1 MKKKKNKNLN
11 QIRKVIKKYKESNSP
26 TDKLDKE
33 KISGVNT
40 KHPNSPSDRISK
52 TFRNHSNKYK
62 TIMGQT
68 WGDKK

>member
-1 MKKKKNKNLN
+1 MWIYYKKETIMKKKKNLN
-11 QIRKVIKKYKESNSP
+11 KVKTY
-26 TDKLDKE
+26 
-33 KISGVNT
+33 SGVNT

-52 TFRNHSNKYK
+52 TFKNHSSKYM

>member
-1 MKKKKNKNLN
+1 MKKKKNLN
-11 QIRKVIKKYKESNSP
+11 KVKTY
-26 TDKLDKE
+26 
-33 KISGVNT
+33 SGVNT